1 LFLALFQFPE
11 EVIWE
16 RYFRIQ
22 RRINGKGMFQ
32 LKKTGV
38 NILLSFA
45 SLMGGLLFVII
56 LMRIFVGILGLDVKE
71 IACCL
76 PRPDMWIEDGDA
88 GYRNKPFLT
97 KRVFGNILGVTNS
110 RGFRSF
116 QEFSQDKNRKTLRIV
131 GIGDSVMW
139 GNKANLEDTFM
150 GRLEKQLAKKYRDVE
165 VINCGVVGYS
175 TFQEK
180 VFYEK
185 FIVNMRPDIV
195 FINFCSNDW
204 LPTEDP
210 YGNLRQ
216 IYVNYL
222 EEELGK
228 HSSHYTV
235 PEQKLLKLIIRKF
248 SGKEKVWS
256 AFWKLRENKAIEP
269 VLRKALL
276 ERPIQQM
283 ANVMRKNKTSLIY
296 LFIPDTFPNEETRQT
311 VSDLQGFMKRKNIRY
326 IDLSDQLIE
335 MDKIRDEYS
344 VKSNGK
350 IDKIIEF
357 FSEIGIFGI
366 FRFKYIEAYNPIENM
381 RRILQYRLFWHRQ
394 HHVNYID
401 TISHLSIK
409 GHEIVANRITAYL
422 GNRAL
427 SLQGNVSP

>member
-1 LFLALFQFPE
+1 
-11 EVIWE
+11 
-16 RYFRIQ
+16 
-22 RRINGKGMFQ
+22 MFQ
-32 LKKTGV
+32 LKKIGI
-38 NILLSFA
+38 NILLFFS
-45 SLMGGLLFVII
+45 SLTGCII
-56 LMRIFVGILGLDVKE
+56 FIIVLMRICVEMLGLDVKE

-76 PRPDMWIEDGDA
+76 PRPDMWIEDGDV
-88 GYRNKPFLT
+88 GYRNKPFLS

-116 QEFSQDKNRKTLRIV
+116 REFSQDRDRKTLRIV

-139 GNKANLEDTFM
+139 GNKVNLEKTFM
-150 GRLEKQLAKKYRDVE
+150 GRLEKQLEKKYGDVD

-185 FIVNMRPDIV
+185 FILNIRPNIV
-195 FINFCSNDW
+195 LVNFCSNDW

-216 IYVNYL
+216 ISLNYL
-222 EEELGK
+222 KEELERD
-228 HSSHYTV
+228 SPYYTAA
-235 PEQKLLKLIIRKF
+235 EQSLLKLIIQKF

-256 AFWKLRENKAIEP
+256 TFRKLREDKVIAP
-269 VLRKALL
+269 VLRKVLL

-296 LFIPDTFPNEETRQT
+296 LFIPDTFPNKENRQT
-311 VSDLQGFMKRKNIRY
+311 VSALQSFMKREHIRY

-335 MDKIRDEYS
+335 IDKIRGEYS
-344 VKSNGK
+344 EKSNGK
-350 IDKIIEF
+350 IEKIIEF
-357 FSEIGIFGI
+357 LSKNGMFSV
-366 FRFKYIEAYNPIENM
+366 FKFEYLEAYSPIENM
-381 RRILQYRLFWHRQ
+381 RRIFQYRLFRHRQ

-422 GNRAL
+422 GDRAPYL
-427 SLQGNVSP
+427 TENASP